1 MGRSYAPEFRHRVV
15 QRVRGGQS
23 VKKVAAEVG
32 AAEATVFR
40 WVAQDKVDRGERS
53 GTSSRA
59 GPNSRVLSGGSASW
73 RPSWAL
79 SRRALSS
86 STRWTSCAQ
95 KEVPGNRSPDRAGL

>member
-15 QRVRGGQS
+15 QRIRSGHS

-53 GTSSRA
+53 GTSSRNRTELA
-59 GPNSRVLSGGSASW
+59 RAHRRIRELETELAIVKKASEFFNSLDTIRPKGNSR
-73 RPSWAL
+73 
-79 SRRALSS
+79 
-86 STRWTSCAQ
+86 
-95 KEVPGNRSPDRAGL
+95 

>member
-15 QRVRGGQS
+15 QRVRSGRS

-53 GTSSRA
+53 GTSSRNRTA
-59 GPNSRVLSGGSASW
+59 LARAHRPNPR
-73 RPSWAL
+73 
-79 SRRALSS
+79 
-86 STRWTSCAQ
+86 TR
-95 KEVPGNRSPDRAGL
+95 DRAGHCQEGIGVLQLAGHDSPKRNSR